1 MDVPNFIPKQSAAED
16 VVNSNPSLPDDDDV
30 VPVVTDIP
38 VPDTTESSNRA
49 LFDGLIRMKSDF
61 LKKYINAVNE
71 RYQIRPDDSRY
82 GQYKYEMSRHNGY
95 CMRAANKMLENVRSN
110 MNYPKCTKPSFS
122 FFSTTKPSTSPY
134 DACNL
139 MLKIAQNVVEIE
151 TQIQR
156 QHVINSNRLPT
167 HIHEVLIGTFSP
179 LVRNTGLDLKDAILQ
194 LSGID
199 VSQTLAKKQQ
209 PQEQQYQQQQQQGGK
224 KSKSVRHR
232 KRATRAHRHHRKS
245 SIIRHDL
252 RRGSHKRTVR
262 RLQ

>member
-1 MDVPNFIPKQSAAED
+1 MDVVPNLNHNQSAAQD
-16 VVNSNPSLPDDDDV
+16 VVNSSPSLPDDDDV
-30 VPVVTDIP
+30 MPLVTDIP

-49 LFDGLIRMKSDF
+49 QFDGLIRMKSDF

-82 GQYKYEMSRHNGY
+82 GQYKYDMSRHNGY

-139 MLKIAQNVVEIE
+139 MLKIAQNVVDIE

-179 LVRNTGLDLKDAILQ
+179 LVQNTGLDLKDAILQ

-199 VSQTLAKKQQ
+199 VSQTLAKNQQ
-209 PQEQQYQQQQQQGGK
+209 PQEQQQGGK
-224 KSKSVRHR
+224 KSKSVRRR
-232 KRATRAHRHHRKS
+232 KRATRIRPRNRRKS